1 MSQFILFCT
10 GSVGIALVTVL
21 VGCSGGDPAKPTTT
35 AGTEPAQTSVEED
48 TKANDAMAKL
58 SPADRAKAEIQK
70 MCPVSN
76 EPLGSMGTP
85 IKVTVEGRDVFVC
98 CEGCVDELK
107 ANFAKYADQLEN
119 KS

>member
-1 MSQFILFCT
+1 MSRFISFWT
-10 GSVGIALVTVL
+10 GSVAFALATVL
-21 VGCSGGDPAKPTTT
+21 AGCSGGDPAKPTTST
-35 AGTEPAQTSVEED
+35 ATERAQTTAEEN
-48 TKANDAMAKL
+48 TKVIEAMTKL
-58 SPADRAKAEIQK
+58 SPEDRVKAETQK

-107 ANFAKYADQLEN
+107 ANFAKYADQLEK

>member
-1 MSQFILFCT
+1 MSRFNSFWT
-10 GSVGIALVTVL
+10 GSVAFALMTVV
-21 VGCSGGDPAKPTTT
+21 VGCSGGDPAKPTTNT
-35 AGTEPAQTSVEED
+35 GIEHAQTSTDED
-48 TKANDAMAKL
+48 TKVNEAMAKL
-58 SPADRAKAEIQK
+58 SPEDRAKAETQE

-107 ANFAKYADQLEN
+107 ANFAKYADQLKK